1 MKYIHIKSLSFLK
14 FAFVLT
20 LGVVMVSCAGKDE
33 PGLEYAPNMYH
44 SVAYEPLKQITDE
57 HAGDWV
63 QMDQENSNYG
73 EYYSSNPLNEN
84 RMNMRVPP
92 ANTIARG
99 KMPYRIEKDNL
110 DSAATTISPF
120 AVGDEAALKDGK
132 VLYEKFCDHCHGK
145 DGITPGKVGDV
156 FLGVP
161 AYNSAAMKDKSE
173 GHVFHVITH
182 GKGRMGPH
190 ASQLSV
196 DERWRIT
203 RYVQKLQNQ

>member
-1 MKYIHIKSLSFLK
+1 MNLLKSIKS
-14 FAFVLT
+14 AVVLA
-20 LGVVMVSCAGKDE
+20 LGVAMVSCAGVDN

-57 HAGDWV
+57 NAGDWV

-73 EYYSSNPLNEN
+73 EYYSSNPLNPN
-84 RMNMRVPP
+84 RMNMRTPP

-99 KMPYRIEKDNL
+99 KSPYRVAKDDL
-110 DSAATTISPF
+110 DSAANVISPYPE
-120 AVGDEAALKDGK
+120 GNEAILKDGK

-161 AYNSAAMKDKSE
+161 AYNSAAIKDKPE

-182 GKGRMGPH
+182 GKGRMGAH

-196 DERWRIT
+196 DERWRIA
-203 RYVQKLQNQ
+203 RYVQKLQKQ

>member
-1 MKYIHIKSLSFLK
+1 MNLRKSYKSALILVF
-14 FAFVLT
+14 
-20 LGVVMVSCAGKDE
+20 GVAMVSCAGGE
-33 PGLEYAPNMYH
+33 NPGLEYAPNMYH

-57 HAGDWV
+57 SAGDWV
-63 QMDQENSNYG
+63 QVDQENSNFG
-73 EYYSSNPLNEN
+73 EYYSSNPLNEHG
-84 RMNMRVPP
+84 MNMRTPP

-99 KMPYRIEKDNL
+99 KMPYRIAKDDL
-110 DSAATTISPF
+110 DSAALLVSPF
-120 AVGDEAALKDGK
+120 EAGDAEVEIEGK
-132 VLYEKFCDHCHGK
+132 VLYGKFCAHCHGK
-145 DGITPGKVGDV
+145 DGIEPGKVGEV

-161 AYNSAAMKDKSE
+161 PYNSAAIKDKSE

-196 DERWRIT
+196 EERWKIT

>member
-1 MKYIHIKSLSFLK
+1 MNLLKSFK
-14 FAFVLT
+14 TAFVLA
-20 LGVVMVSCAGKDE
+20 LGVAMVSCAGGDN
-33 PGLEYAPNMYH
+33 PGLEFAPNMYH

-57 HAGDWV
+57 SAGDWV
-63 QMDQENSNYG
+63 QMDQKNSNYG
-73 EYYSSNPLNEN
+73 EYYSSNPLNPN
-84 RMNMRVPP
+84 GMNMRIPP

-99 KMPYRIEKDNL
+99 KMPYRVHKDDL
-110 DSAATTISPF
+110 DSAANTLSPF
-120 AVGDEAALKDGK
+120 AVGDEAILKDGK

-161 AYNSAAMKDKSE
+161 AYNSAAIKDKPE

-182 GKGRMGPH
+182 GKGRMESH

-196 DERWRIT
+196 EERWKIT
-203 RYVQKLQNQ
+203 RYVQKLQKQ